1 MMADNEPMTT
11 AEALAQ
17 FGTSQCL
24 EYRRAWRRQYRRNL
38 RRIDYMPTRRA
49 CEIIDAAMRDGLAL
63 SQADAIEQ
71 ALAYWQGQ
79 GLTGIK

>member
-1 MMADNEPMTT
+1 MADNESMTT
-11 AEALAQ
+11 AEALARY
-17 FGTSQCL
+17 GTSQCK
-24 EYRRAWRRQYRRNL
+24 EYRRAYRREYRRNL

-49 CEIIDAAMRDGLAL
+49 CEIIDASMRCGLAL

-71 ALAYWQGQ
+71 ALAYWQEQ

>member
-1 MMADNEPMTT
+1 MMADNDNMTT
-11 AEALAQ
+11 AEALAR

-24 EYRRAWRRQYRRNL
+24 EYRRAWRREYRRNL

-49 CEIIDAAMRDGLAL
+49 CEIIDAAISSGIAL

-71 ALAYWQGQ
+71 ALAGWGE
-79 GLTGIK
+79 GD

>member
-1 MMADNEPMTT
+1 MADNEPMTT
-11 AEALAQ
+11 AEALAR
-17 FGTSQCL
+17 FGTSQCK
-24 EYRRAWRRQYRRNL
+24 EYRRAWRREYRRNL

-49 CEIIDAAMRDGLAL
+49 CQIIDAAIRGGLAL
-63 SQADAIEQ
+63 SQADVIEQ